1 MSAFSK
7 ELKSFVVV
15 AHSGSIRAAAGK
27 LNISAPALSRQIKML
42 EESYGK
48 KLLIRSSE
56 GVVLSAEGAEL
67 RTAATEWLAADVIL
81 SKHFHRDQKKADLR
95 LRLGTMA
102 GLVDTWVPALMEC
115 LEESFDNIELDL
127 VVGSTDEIVGR
138 AEALELDIAVAFNLP
153 KLTSMIVAESK
164 EYHLG
169 VAFAPEFGPTDDGPI
184 SLKEALDYPLC
195 LPSSAL
201 SMHTRLI
208 GEILSVRV
216 SPDVHVTSNSVPA
229 ILHFLKRGRG
239 VGFLTWPDVARDVE
253 AGHLAF
259 RPLAVRRLTETLSTA
274 ICRGNDLAAATPVV
288 MKAIQSTLTDIGE

>member
-7 ELKSFVVV
+7 EIKSFVVV
-15 AHSGSIRAAAGK
+15 AHSGSIRAAAEK

-48 KLLIRSSE
+48 QLLIRSSE
-56 GVVLSAEGAEL
+56 GVVLSAEGEQL
-67 RTAATEWLAADVIL
+67 RTAATAWLAEDVTL
-81 SKHFHRDQKKADLR
+81 SKQFHRDQKKADLR

-102 GLVDTWVPALMEC
+102 GLVDTWIPSLIER
-115 LEESFDNIELDL
+115 LEESFDNVELDL
-127 VVGSTDEIVGR
+127 VIGSTAEIISR
-138 AEALELDIAVAFNLP
+138 AEALELDIVVAFNLP
-153 KLTSMIVAESK
+153 KLTSMVVAGSQ

-169 VAFAPEFGPTDDGPI
+169 VVSAPGYGPAGDGPI
-184 SLKEALDYPLC
+184 SLKEALDFPLC

-229 ILHFLKRGRG
+229 ILHFLRRGRG

-253 AGHLAF
+253 AGQLTF

-274 ICRGNDLAAATPVV
+274 ICRGNDLAEATPVV
-288 MKAIQSTLTDIGE
+288 IKAIETTLSDLGS

>member
-15 AHSGSIRAAAGK
+15 AHSSSIREAAEK

-56 GVVLSAEGAEL
+56 GVVLTTEGAEL
-67 RTAATEWLAADVIL
+67 RTAATKWLAADVTL

-102 GLVDTWVPALMEC
+102 GLVDTWVPALVER
-115 LEESFDNIELDL
+115 LEESFDKIELDL
-127 VVGSTDEIVGR
+127 VIGSTAEIISS
-138 AEALELDIAVAFNLP
+138 AEAHELDIAVAFNLP
-153 KLTSMIVAESK
+153 KLTSMVVAESRD
-164 EYHLG
+164 YHLG
-169 VAFAPEFGPTDDGPI
+169 VVSAPGYGPTGDGAV
-184 SLKEALDYPLC
+184 SLKEALDFPLC

-216 SPDVHVTSNSVPA
+216 SPDVLISSNSVPA
-229 ILHFLKRGRG
+229 LLHFLRRGRG
-239 VGFLTWPDVARDVE
+239 VGFLTWPDVAQEVA
-253 AGHLAF
+253 AGRLTF

-288 MKAIQSTLTDIGE
+288 INAIQSTLTDLGE

>member
-7 ELKSFVVV
+7 EIKSLVVV
-15 AHSGSIRAAAGK
+15 AHSGSIRAAAEK

-48 KLLIRSSE
+48 QLLIRSSE
-56 GVVLSAEGAEL
+56 GVVLSAEGEQL
-67 RTAATEWLAADVIL
+67 RTAATAWLAEDATL
-81 SKHFHRDQKKADLR
+81 SKQFHRDQKKADLR

-102 GLVDTWVPALMEC
+102 GLVDTWIPSLIER
-115 LEESFDNIELDL
+115 LEESFDNVELDL
-127 VVGSTDEIVGR
+127 VIGSTAEIISR
-138 AEALELDIAVAFNLP
+138 AEALELDIVVAFNLP
-153 KLTSMIVAESK
+153 KLTSMVVAGSQ

-169 VAFAPEFGPTDDGPI
+169 VVSAPGYGPARDGPI
-184 SLKEALDYPLC
+184 SLKEALDFPLC

-229 ILHFLKRGRG
+229 ILHFLRRGRG

-253 AGHLAF
+253 AGQLTF

-274 ICRGNDLAAATPVV
+274 ICRGNDLAEATPVV
-288 MKAIQSTLTDIGE
+288 IKAIETTLSDLGS